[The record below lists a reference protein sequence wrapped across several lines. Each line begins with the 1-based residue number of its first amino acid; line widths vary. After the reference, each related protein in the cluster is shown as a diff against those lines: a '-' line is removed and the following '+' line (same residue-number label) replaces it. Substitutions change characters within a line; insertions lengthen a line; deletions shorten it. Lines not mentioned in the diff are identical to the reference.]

1 MEETNHKNEE
11 ERKHGG
17 NLMQQTENGKT
28 ETKAKVPRRTNIIYP
43 GREHITNHNIRAINI
58 QTEFKHGI
66 CNQSKISKQPK

>member
-28 ETKAKVPRRTNIIYP
+28 QQETKAKIENERKDANFQLLN
-43 GREHITNHNIRAINI
+43 EHSGETS
-58 QTEFKHGI
+58 G
-66 CNQSKISKQPK
+66 